1 MGLAGELS
9 TIGLA
14 EVFQNLAFNHLTGT
28 LTIRQGEGEAHVRF
42 EDGRIKAFAPMAG
55 QPIDYVELARWA
67 NAASEEALAKAAGTN
82 RRRTLKAYLAAMG
95 DFDEAAYDRAVSTQ
109 VEELL
114 LPLFGLKNGSFSFA
128 EGASKKRRFDRD
140 QSDCG
145 VDLEPQSVAMEAA
158 RRHDE
163 WQTLEHLIPARKE
176 ILVPTDGEFE
186 DALDDASATMHYLC
200 DGTRRLGDAVEQC
213 NLKEYDAL
221 TTVARLI
228 ETGRLV
234 VAEPA
239 DLVALAQRARMA
251 GDITLA
257 LTRLELAV
265 ELDGADIESRRELV
279 KLYER
284 AGRPEDAAY
293 GLVKLAAM
301 LKERGDVESAREAQE
316 RASIVA
322 PGNLDVLEKGLRFFE
337 SLGEKTR
344 ALRSGESLADAL
356 VKEGLFED
364 AQPLYERLLQES
376 PRSESLRIALAR
388 CMVQLDQ
395 AEHAVQHLLSVA
407 DDAFDQGDLPHA
419 RRLYREVLTITP
431 DNAEAQARIDEIE
444 SGAAQRRT
452 ARRRLAKVLF
462 AAVIVLAL
470 CGWQIVR
477 EWKAETSLVAAS
489 QATAL
494 LLGGDNSD
502 RVRVE
507 VMERYARIAHDHK
520 LTRGGLL
527 ASSTL
532 EKLLTREIAEIE
544 AALKLVPSAS
554 TTADI
559 EFSLGRAQAHLDR
572 LKKVSWP
579 SGLSERWEA
588 EHVRLLKR
596 VRLLSR

>member
-28 LTIRQGEGEAHVRF
+28 LTIKQGRGEAHVRF
-42 EDGRIKAFAPMAG
+42 EDGRIKAFAPLE
-55 QPIDYVELARWA
+55 PIDYVELARWSG
-67 NAASEEALAKAAGTN
+67 AASEDALAKAAGTN

-95 DFDEAAYDRAVSTQ
+95 DFNEAAYDQAVATQ

-128 EGASKKRRFDRD
+128 EGAAKKRLFDKD

-145 VDLEPQSVAMEAA
+145 IDLEPQSVAMEAA

-176 ILVPTDGEFE
+176 ILVPTDGDFE
-186 DALDDASATMHYLC
+186 EQLDDAAATMHYLC
-200 DGTRRLGDAVEQC
+200 DGTRRLGEAVQQSS
-213 NLKEYDAL
+213 LKEYDAL

-228 ETGRLV
+228 EAGRLV

-265 ELDGADIESRRELV
+265 ELDGSDVEARRELV
-279 KLYER
+279 RLYER
-284 AGRPEDAAY
+284 AGRNADAAY
-293 GLVKLAAM
+293 GLVTLASM

-344 ALRSGESLADAL
+344 ALRSGQSLADAL
-356 VKEGLFED
+356 VREGLFED
-364 AQPLYERLLQES
+364 ALPLYERLLQES
-376 PRSESLRIALAR
+376 PRSESLRVALAR

-395 AEHAVQHLLSVA
+395 PEHAVQHLLGTA
-407 DDAFDQGDLPHA
+407 DDAFDMGDLPHA

-431 DNAEAQARIDEIE
+431 DNAEAQARIDDIE
-444 SGAAQRRT
+444 SGVAQRRT
-452 ARRRLAKVLF
+452 ARRRLLKVIL
-462 AAVIVLAL
+462 AAVVVLAL
-470 CGWQIVR
+470 VGWQVAR
-477 EWKAETSLVAAS
+477 EWRAETALVEAGQEAAM
-489 QATAL
+489 
-494 LLGGDNSD
+494 LLGDDNAD
-502 RVRVE
+502 RVRIE
-507 VMERYARIAHDHK
+507 ALERYARVAHAHPF
-520 LTRGGLL
+520 TRGAQLARATVDTLL
-527 ASSTL
+527 S
-532 EKLLTREIAEIE
+532 REIREIE
-544 AALKLVPSAS
+544 SALKLVPSARN
-554 TTADI
+554 TADI
-559 EFSLGRAQAHLDR
+559 EFSLGRARAQLER

-579 SGLSERWEA
+579 SGVAERWDG
-588 EHVRLLKR
+588 EHARLLKR